1 MSAPVASR
9 TERFA
14 NEPGSAS
21 ETRSSNARAPISAI
35 VLTYNEERNLPDC
48 LAALAGWVEQLFV
61 VDSGSTDR
69 TVAIARDAGAIVVE
83 HPFEHYGAQRNWAID
98 HLPITSPWTLHVDAD
113 ERITPE
119 LRTAITAALAKQSGQ
134 SSAVA
139 GYLISRRTMFMG
151 RWIRHGGHY
160 PAWHLRLMRTGA
172 GRCEDRL
179 YDQHFYVSGA
189 VQKLQGDLIDTLTPD
204 VATFTA
210 RHLRWAA
217 LEAAEHDAPPDAE
230 GRIRG
235 RLATDNAIEQRR
247 WLRDWYARL
256 PLFVRPTVYFLY
268 RYFVRLGFLDGRAGL
283 VFHVLQGFWFR
294 FLVDTLIL
302 ERRLR
307 RKEAVASE
315 E

>member
-1 MSAPVASR
+1 VASR

-21 ETRSSNARAPISAI
+21 ETRSRSARAPISVI

-119 LRTAITAALAKQSGQ
+119 LRTAITAALAKQSDQ
-134 SSAVA
+134 SSAVS
-139 GYLISRRTMFMG
+139 GYLVSRRTMFMG

>member
-1 MSAPVASR
+1 MSAPTVPVTRGVAPEQTDGNSV
-9 TERFA
+9 
-14 NEPGSAS
+14 
-21 ETRSSNARAPISAI
+21 RSGRATVAAI
-35 VLTYNEERNLPDC
+35 VLTYNEERNLPEC
-48 LAALAGWVEQLFV
+48 LASLGGWVDELYV
-61 VDSGSTDR
+61 VDSGSTDA
-69 TVAIARDAGAIVVE
+69 TVEIARKAGARVVE

-98 HLPITSPWTLHVDAD
+98 QLPITSDWTLHIDAD

-119 LRTAITAALAKQSGQ
+119 LQRSITAVLASGT
-134 SSAVA
+134 SEAA
-139 GYLISRRTMFMG
+139 GYLVSRRTMFMG

-189 VQKLQGDLIDTLTPD
+189 VQKLQGDLIDTWTPD

-217 LEAAEHDAPPDAE
+217 LEAAEHDEPAAAA

-235 RLATDNAIEQRR
+235 RLDSDNAIEQRR
-247 WLRDWYARL
+247 WLRDWYATL
-256 PLFVRPTVYFLY
+256 PLFVRPTAYFLY
-268 RYFVRLGFLDGRAGL
+268 RYIVRLGFLDGKPGL

-294 FLVDTLIL
+294 FLVDALIL

-307 RKEAVASE
+307 RKGEGATRAE
-315 E
+315 

>member
-1 MSAPVASR
+1 MSAPVASATDSSAAD
-9 TERFA
+9 TEVAHDAQRA
-14 NEPGSAS
+14 DG
-21 ETRSSNARAPISAI
+21 RAPVAAV
-35 VLTYNEERNLPDC
+35 VLTYNEEKNLPDC
-48 LAALAGWVEQLFV
+48 LAALAGWVQQLFV

-69 TVAIARDAGAIVVE
+69 TVAIAREAGAVVVA
-83 HPFEHYGAQRNWAID
+83 HAFEHYGAQRNWAID
-98 HLPITSPWTLHVDAD
+98 HLPVEAPWTLHVDAD

-119 LRTAITAALAKQSGQ
+119 LRSSITAALASDE
-134 SSAVA
+134 SRAASVA
-139 GYLISRRTMFMG
+139 GFLVSRRTMFMG

-179 YDQHFYVSGA
+179 YDQHFFVSGA

-217 LEAAEHDAPPDAE
+217 LEAAEHDTPPEAA

-307 RKEAVASE
+307 REEAVASKE
-315 E
+315 

>member
-1 MSAPVASR
+1 MSASVTHDESSSTAADSSSERGVARAPVA
-9 TERFA
+9 
-14 NEPGSAS
+14 
-21 ETRSSNARAPISAI
+21 AI
-35 VLTYNEERNLPDC
+35 VLTYNEERNLPEC
-48 LAALAGWVEQLFV
+48 LASLAEWVDELFV

-69 TVAIARDAGAIVVE
+69 TVAIAREAGATVVQ
-83 HPFEHYGAQRNWAID
+83 HAFVHYGAQRNWAID
-98 HLPITSPWTLHVDAD
+98 NLPVSSPWTLHVDAD

-119 LRTAITAALAKQSGQ
+119 LRTSITVALAE
-134 SSAVA
+134 SARLTRFDGFLV
-139 GYLISRRTMFMG
+139 SRRTMFMG

-160 PAWHLRLMRTGA
+160 PAWHLRLMRTGV

-179 YDQHFYVSGA
+179 YDQHFYVPGT

-217 LEAAEHDAPPDAE
+217 LEAAEHEVPPE
-230 GRIRG
+230 TNGRIRG
-235 RLATDNAIEQRR
+235 RLASDNAIEQRR

-256 PLFVRPTVYFLY
+256 PLFVRPTAYFLY
-268 RYFVRLGFLDGRAGL
+268 RYIVRLGFLDGRAGL

-294 FLVDTLIL
+294 FLVDALIL

-307 RKEAVASE
+307 RQEATATKE
-315 E
+315 

>member
-1 MSAPVASR
+1 MSAPATSVNAGADVAPADSNIQAGGR
-9 TERFA
+9 A
-14 NEPGSAS
+14 AS
-21 ETRSSNARAPISAI
+21 IAAV
-35 VLTYNEERNLPDC
+35 VLTHNEERNLAEC
-48 LAALAGWVEQLFV
+48 LASLVGWVDELYV

-69 TVAIARDAGAIVVE
+69 TVDIARQAGARVFE

-98 HLPITSPWTLHVDAD
+98 HLPIASAWTLHVDAD

-119 LRTAITAALAKQSGQ
+119 LRSAITAALARDAQDISGFL
-134 SSAVA
+134 V
-139 GYLISRRTMFMG
+139 SRRTMFMG

-160 PAWHLRLMRTGA
+160 PAWHLRVMRTGV

-179 YDQHFYVSGA
+179 YDQHFYVAGA
-189 VQKLQGDLIDTLTPD
+189 VQKLQGDLIDTWTPD

-217 LEAAEHDAPPDAE
+217 LEAAEHEDPTAAA

-235 RLATDNAIEQRR
+235 RLGSDNAIEQRR
-247 WLRDWYARL
+247 WLRDWYATL
-256 PLFVRPTVYFLY
+256 PLFVRPAAYFLY
-268 RYFVRLGFLDGRAGL
+268 RYVVRLGFLDGKPGL

-294 FLVDTLIL
+294 FLVDALIL

-307 RKEAVASE
+307 RKGESVE
-315 E
+315 RK